1 MTQPLTLVPLSQ
13 VLVVLVLTILIV
25 LKMRSRSQKIGLA
38 ADLAGSS
45 APASDLPAMTAPSAT
60 EEAIENPLA
69 GGMSL
74 VIDGVNKDAVPLKMG
89 KLRKLGGEHPGNAK
103 RIVLAPLPTLERM
116 HVHSFVFG
124 SQAFYKVLTPIISTV
139 CCQAKTK
146 TRGRSRCSR

>member
-1 MTQPLTLVPLSQ
+1 MA
-13 VLVVLVLTILIV
+13 VLVLTIAIV
-25 LKMRSRSQKIGLA
+25 QKLRGRSQKIGLA
-38 ADLAGSS
+38 TDLVGSS
-45 APASDLPAMTAPSAT
+45 APASAMSAPST
-60 EEAIENPLA
+60 TGEAGNVENPLA
-69 GGMSL
+69 GCMSL
-74 VIDGVNKDAVPLKMG
+74 SIDGVNKDAVPLKMG